1 MLNISYSASY
11 DPYHTAFRF
20 LTLLQSRVSENADYD
35 WLKIADFYLCFPH
48 RLSEFRVPREINGM
62 KKRINGLVRALPD
75 VHYAALPDSNV
86 LFDRMSVVQDTALS
100 ALSKQEIVRLSVL
113 NNRRYVSLQTSSIP
127 RPLAEDV
134 HMAANNQTELLS
146 ILADDFLKIKIL
158 GPGGL
163 KDRSGLGEFRYDTV

>member
-20 LTLLQSRVSENADYD
+20 LELLRSGACETIDYD
-35 WLKIADFYLCFPH
+35 WLKIADFYLCFPQ
-48 RLSEFRVPREINGM
+48 RLSEFRAPRNISGL
-62 KKRINGLVRALPD
+62 KKRINGLVKVLPD

-86 LFDRMSVVQDTALS
+86 IFDRMSVVQDTALS
-100 ALSKQEIVRLSVL
+100 TLSKQEIVTLSL
-113 NNRRYVSLQTSSIP
+113 LGNRRYISLQEAKIP
-127 RPLAEDV
+127 QPLVEV
-134 HMAANNQTELLS
+134 LQAAADNQEELLK
-146 ILADDFLKIKIL
+146 ILSDDFLQIKIL